1 VCLTDSRF
9 KKASGFGNSD
19 GRRREQEIPRCAPND
34 EDLAERYFLASC
46 GNVQRSFV
54 GSPRLRPSTP
64 PPQDDIW
71 GWEDSTATQ
80 DDSRGRPSS
89 IWGVTL
95 GGLAYGHRWSC
106 PSGISAGS
114 GMAATLASY
123 GSDYGRNG
131 GGGRGSYEE
140 IRQRMYDNPPGSPWW
155 SACKIELDIRNGEQI
170 AAALSATSHVLEKLR
185 GSTQHFEQLAETLH
199 ESTKEVLDMLAGT
212 KEAGRRLEIAVYVTI
227 GITLV
232 QLFNLIFEV
241 FRKR

>member
-1 VCLTDSRF
+1 MLAQPG
-9 KKASGFGNSD
+9 KIGLG
-19 GRRREQEIPRCAPND
+19 D
-34 EDLAERYFLASC
+34 EPPSLL
-46 GNVQRSFV
+46 FV
-54 GSPRLRPSTP
+54 GVTWDVTFCRSNLGRL
-64 PPQDDIW
+64 
-71 GWEDSTATQ
+71 
-80 DDSRGRPSS
+80 GRWAQMGLSFGHLM
-89 IWGVTL
+89 GV
-95 GGLAYGHRWSC
+95 
-106 PSGISAGS
+106 
-114 GMAATLASY
+114 
-123 GSDYGRNG
+123 
-131 GGGRGSYEE
+131 GGRLLHSPIMAVGIEETPAAGADKVHALVQLLRSRSYEE

-199 ESTKEVLDMLAGT
+199 ESTKEVMDMLAGT